1 MGLIGG
7 LLSDSEETYG
17 TKVAENDEWT
27 LYTNE
32 MTKLYQKDL
41 DSYNEHGFTLQ
52 GRFMV
57 VLAVRKS
64 DEHRTYLAMDNRTGR
79 PYMDWNDHYIFDAKK
94 VCILEDLREES
105 DIVNMAKNKLEK
117 DKEAENEI

>member
-1 MGLIGG
+1 MGLIGS

-32 MTKLYQKDL
+32 MTKIYQKDL

-64 DEHRTYLAMDNRTGR
+64 DEYRTYLAMDNRTGR

-94 VCILEDLREES
+94 VCILDDLREES